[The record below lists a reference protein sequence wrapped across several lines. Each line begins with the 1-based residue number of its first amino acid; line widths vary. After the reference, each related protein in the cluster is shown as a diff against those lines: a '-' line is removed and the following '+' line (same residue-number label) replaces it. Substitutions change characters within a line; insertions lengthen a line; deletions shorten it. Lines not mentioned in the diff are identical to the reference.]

1 MQRQL
6 RGSGA
11 SFQPRPRP
19 RVFEG
24 CLPSSCAHHRREATR
39 SRGETVSDNIVAVLK
54 EAGMTA
60 DVVSVQVYHDIGPGL
75 LYKL

>member
-1 MQRQL
+1 MQRQM

-11 SFQPRPRP
+11 LFNPRPRR

-24 CLPSSCAHHRREATR
+24 CLPSSGVHYRREAEVKQ
-39 SRGETVSDNIVAVLK
+39 SLDNIVAVLK